1 MGKRKKES
9 YGQYKFMKN
18 EKHIIINSKYYD
30 NMHIHK
36 VLDEYE
42 KYVRVEKE
50 PVCHGDIEANNGS
63 FDEPGKALNRDNIR
77 SIAKSIQNEC
87 ERGERDK
94 GVCAN
99 CIRHFYT

>member
-1 MGKRKKES
+1 
-9 YGQYKFMKN
+9 MKN
-18 EKHIIINSKYYD
+18 EKHIIINSELYD

-36 VLDEYE
+36 VLSEHE

-50 PVCHGDIEANNGS
+50 PVCHGDIEANNES
-63 FDEPGKALNRDNIR
+63 FDEPTKALNRENIR

-94 GVCAN
+94 GICAN